1 MVDNEPNGIQIQH
14 TLFRNALLMLVL
26 LFTDCQGQKS
36 VQEYWFWWCQLC
48 RNSNTCFMHVQNI
61 KIPTIVVSSIHLSIH
76 IFIFS
81 TWVSFDSEDINYWN
95 RQQPLASSS
104 LRTPHCRRGDL
115 LLLREVFLSGGG
127 AAYLFMIIHTFP
139 VIWLTHWH
147 INTIWPLPLT
157 LPHFHT

>member
-1 MVDNEPNGIQIQH
+1 MIFYELDYIWDV
-14 TLFRNALLMLVL
+14 
-26 LFTDCQGQKS
+26 
-36 VQEYWFWWCQLC
+36 
-48 RNSNTCFMHVQNI
+48 HVQNI

-127 AAYLFMIIHTFP
+127 RLHDHSHISCNMTDTLTHKHISDHIMIKQSLHMTGPIDIETFSH
-139 VIWLTHWH
+139 VNTLTHWH
-147 INTIWPLPLT
+147 NGQDAIK
-157 LPHFHT
+157 